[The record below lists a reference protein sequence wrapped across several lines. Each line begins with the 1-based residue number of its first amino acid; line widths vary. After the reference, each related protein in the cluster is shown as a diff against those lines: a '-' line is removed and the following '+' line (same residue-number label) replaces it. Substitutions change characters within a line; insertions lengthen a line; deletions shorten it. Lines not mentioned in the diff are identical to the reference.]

1 MFGGS
6 SSALC
11 LVSAPQLSSS
21 PSSSPSRWIQVAQWP
36 GRKWRA
42 GHLPFVPPST
52 AEHHTNLT
60 NKLTHEPHHITDLNP
75 SFNLQYLCYLFIPQC
90 VRGQGHELQIWKH
103 WKMDQMMIALCFT
116 VSQNKVA
123 PVDSGHITV
132 GCWSSVPAAAPRRTF
147 CQSLELE
154 SETGKIG
161 NRALH
166 CIPQLMSS
174 AVTWRE

>member
-1 MFGGS
+1 MTALVHCVLCQRHSCHLPLPRPRRGGYKW
-6 SSALC
+6 
-11 LVSAPQLSSS
+11 
-21 PSSSPSRWIQVAQWP
+21 PS
-36 GRKWRA
+36 GRA
-42 GHLPFVPPST
+42 GSGELDTCPLCRPAPPSIIAT
-52 AEHHTNLT
+52 SQISL
-60 NKLTHEPHHITDLNP
+60 HEPHHITDLNP

-103 WKMDQMMIALCFT
+103 WKMDQMIIALCFT